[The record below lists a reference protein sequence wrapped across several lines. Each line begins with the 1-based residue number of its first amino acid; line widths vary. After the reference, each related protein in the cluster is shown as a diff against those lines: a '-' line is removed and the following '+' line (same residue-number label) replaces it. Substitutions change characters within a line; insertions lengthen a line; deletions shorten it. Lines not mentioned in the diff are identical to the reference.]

1 MHFEVWE
8 RGGCISSPF
17 PTSEIPI
24 CIPNYPIPH
33 IPPLVDFAFYR
44 NLSFS
49 FAAMTVS
56 VLDGRRLHSR
66 IEWSGFGNDT
76 AWISI
81 PEDSSPSSARALF
94 LSYRGLHRLLGGKS
108 RISSEEDGQALNSR
122 IVSLT
127 LTDEGSDGGN
137 DNPLPLVDYQTVD
150 SPPSSNSVAD
160 LEVTVKLHHLRRG
173 GGNGGGGGRC
183 AAWDAAAADWRA
195 DRCRAVI
202 TDISYTEC
210 SCGGMGS
217 GVAGAYA
224 LVASDG
230 DDDFDGAFDGSFNG
244 ASSDASSVSVT
255 EAEEGDGGDFPVDL
269 VVYLTAV
276 VILIVLIVIVVQ
288 VSSYYDC
295 YMLLSLQKCRS
306 QELFSPSNVVS

>member
-1 MHFEVWE
+1 
-8 RGGCISSPF
+8 
-17 PTSEIPI
+17 
-24 CIPNYPIPH
+24 
-33 IPPLVDFAFYR
+33 
-44 NLSFS
+44 
-49 FAAMTVS
+49 MTVS

-94 LSYRGLHRLLGGKS
+94 LSYRGLHRLLEGKS
-108 RISSEEDGQALNSR
+108 RIGEEEDGQALNSR

-224 LVASDG
+224 LLTSG
-230 DDDFDGAFDGSFNG
+230 DDDVFDGAFDGSFNG

-255 EAEEGDGGDFPVDL
+255 EAEDGDGGDFPMDL

-276 VILIVLIVIVVQ
+276 VILIVLIVILVQ

-306 QELFSPSNVVS
+306 QELFCYVVSYQIEGGVDGSYLGCVFGTGVCLPWMWNKGRGSEEIRGY

>member
-1 MHFEVWE
+1 
-8 RGGCISSPF
+8 
-17 PTSEIPI
+17 
-24 CIPNYPIPH
+24 
-33 IPPLVDFAFYR
+33 
-44 NLSFS
+44 
-49 FAAMTVS
+49 MTVS

-66 IEWSGFGNDT
+66 VEWSGFGNDT
-76 AWISI
+76 ARISI

-94 LSYRGLHRLLGGKS
+94 LSYRGLHRLLEGKS
-108 RISSEEDGQALNSR
+108 RIGEEEDGQALNSR

-173 GGNGGGGGRC
+173 GGRC
-183 AAWDAAAADWRA
+183 AAWDAAAADWRT

-230 DDDFDGAFDGSFNG
+230 DDEFEGAFDGSFNG

-276 VILIVLIVIVVQ
+276 VTLIVLIVILVQ
-288 VSSYYDC
+288 VS
-295 YMLLSLQKCRS
+295 
-306 QELFSPSNVVS
+306 

>member
-1 MHFEVWE
+1 
-8 RGGCISSPF
+8 
-17 PTSEIPI
+17 
-24 CIPNYPIPH
+24 
-33 IPPLVDFAFYR
+33 
-44 NLSFS
+44 
-49 FAAMTVS
+49 MTVS
-56 VLDGRRLHSR
+56 VLDGRRLHSG
-66 IEWSGFGNDT
+66 IEWRGFGNDT
-76 AWISI
+76 ARISI

-108 RISSEEDGQALNSR
+108 RIGSEEDGQALNSR

-127 LTDEGSDGGN
+127 LTDEGSDGSN

-160 LEVTVKLHHLRRG
+160 LEVTVKLHHLRRR

-183 AAWDAAAADWRA
+183 AAWDAAAADWRT

-210 SCGGMGS
+210 ACGGMGS

-230 DDDFDGAFDGSFNG
+230 DDEFEGAFDGSFNG

-255 EAEEGDGGDFPVDL
+255 EAEDGDGGDFPVDL

-276 VILIVLIVIVVQ
+276 VILIVLIVILVQ
-288 VSSYYDC
+288 VSSYNDC

-306 QELFSPSNVVS
+306 QELLCYVVSYQIEGDGSYLGCVFGTGVCLHWMWH